1 MCLLLGQK
9 KQSFGNKSGKAQ
21 PIQTKFGIRGQVKGR
36 QRSGN
41 FWCDRLILGK
51 MGAGTSPAELQFFC
65 VVIQTA
71 TSQRPI
77 FTKFGHEM
85 YFGVPS
91 MNSKDIHFTEQ
102 ATGHRMHCR
111 EILCT
116 PRCSPRAREFPRS
129 ISFSLLHTVVE
140 LRGVKVARFQ
150 DFGLFSPYKTPKCV
164 PSGDQPTAQGLQR
177 RVITIFPCDSRR
189 SKGVPSS
196 SRVFLRLLVGEL
208 WTPNL
213 PKFSPMANGYT
224 HTECYYTAYRI
235 WTIDV

>member
-1 MCLLLGQK
+1 VCLLLGQK
-9 KQSFGNKSGKAQ
+9 NQSFGNKSGKAQ
-21 PIQTKFGIRGQVKGR
+21 PIRTKFGIRGQVKGR

-91 MNSKDIHFTEQ
+91 MNSERHSLHRAGYRSQDALQRDIVYSTLQSKGQGVSEVDQ
-102 ATGHRMHCR
+102 
-111 EILCT
+111 L
-116 PRCSPRAREFPRS
+116 
-129 ISFSLLHTVVE
+129 FSAAYGCGA
-140 LRGVKVARFQ
+140 RGVKVAQFQ